1 MLELRAPYASFLH
14 SSSRRAGNK
23 AAPAGLAARHSC
35 PPGVPAMRGH
45 LWRWDS
51 CVLKFQLDLDW
62 CTFSRKALRQR
73 VRALQGWVEQPPG
86 CARQPATP
94 PHGSRQQQQLQ
105 GTALEGLRLMPWLAP
120 AQ

>member
-35 PPGVPAMRGH
+35 PLGYLLCGAISGDGTRVCSM
-45 LWRWDS
+45 
-51 CVLKFQLDLDW
+51 FQLDLDW
-62 CTFSRKALRQR
+62 CTFSRKALIQR

-94 PHGSRQQQQLQ
+94 PHCSRQQQQLQ

>member
-1 MLELRAPYASFLH
+1 MPGFCIAAADGQAIKRPLLGWQPDI
-14 SSSRRAGNK
+14 
-23 AAPAGLAARHSC
+23 AAPLGYLLCGAISGDGTRVCS
-35 PPGVPAMRGH
+35 M
-45 LWRWDS
+45 
-51 CVLKFQLDLDW
+51 FQLDLDW

-94 PHGSRQQQQLQ
+94 PHCSRQQQQLQ